1 MQPRLID
8 RLASMCLAVTFTFAV
23 LGGIDQLSQRN
34 EVPAQWAQNTAEAY
48 NTQLKEG
55 SWLML
60 VKL

>member
-34 EVPAQWAQNTAEAY
+34 EVPAQWAQNTATRA
-48 NTQLKEG
+48 
-55 SWLML
+55 
-60 VKL
+60 